1 MDSKKNGR
9 KEMAKDTKYMVE
21 KAWLFADKIRVRFFI
36 KGSADT
42 VDMTFDY
49 NEHPDVRSNMEALA
63 SFLNDKLDS
72 VLGG

>member
-1 MDSKKNGR
+1 
-9 KEMAKDTKYMVE
+9 MAKDTKYMVE

>member
-9 KEMAKDTKYMVE
+9 KDMAKVNKYMVE
-21 KAWLFADKIRVRFFI
+21 KAWLFADKIRVRFYI
-36 KGSADT
+36 AGSADT

-49 NEHPDVRSNMEALA
+49 NEHPDVRNNMEALA
-63 SFLNDKLDS
+63 SFLNDKLES